1 VVKDGKS
8 LSQPQVVSYGR
19 FIIGFPAAEM
29 DATSPLPLQ
38 VGGLTT
44 TWSFD
49 GRRKRAVEEEE
60 AEPLMNPDAPWTHL

>member
-29 DATSPLPLQ
+29 DATSPPPFE

-44 TWSFD
+44 TWSFKMTE
-49 GRRKRAVEEEE
+49 GASVPWRRRR
-60 AEPLMNPDAPWTHL
+60 LNR